1 LGITDEPVTTNL
13 EKQLVWLQ
21 KQNEASLNDELRS
34 AKGLAGNLIR
44 EDFEQP

>member
-1 LGITDEPVTTNL
+1 LAITDEPVTTNL

-34 AKGLAGNLIR
+34 ETGLTGNLIR
-44 EDFEQP
+44 EDFKQP